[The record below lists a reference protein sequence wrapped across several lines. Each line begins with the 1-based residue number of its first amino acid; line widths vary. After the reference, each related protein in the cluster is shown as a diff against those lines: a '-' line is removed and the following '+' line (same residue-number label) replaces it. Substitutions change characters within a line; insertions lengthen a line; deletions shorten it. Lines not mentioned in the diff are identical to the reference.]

1 MIKEEMRNKLTKLVG
16 RVLADEK
23 LVKRLF
29 EDPQAVAE
37 EVGVALTSDEIKAI
51 KKLPKEQ
58 RERVEKMAREVQA
71 EVCLMA

>member
-1 MIKEEMRNKLTKLVG
+1 M
-16 RVLADEK
+16 ADEK